1 MNVPEDF
8 RVGPPLSFD
17 ELVTAG
23 GADSAS
29 GTDPRVGGVWVEVSG
44 GGLPVPLA
52 VRIDRTA
59 DGRLIVTGLLVGRD
73 QHREIDWAT
82 LRAIK
87 PASIISMIFAGFDP
101 KSPEKLLEDRWRTEK
116 AAYDVRNPT
125 AQELHA
131 AKGWGGLDIEDLMV
145 PPPEGTPRAA
155 AANQATA
162 DLDRARHASEIWELT
177 DPASSDGERPAAT
190 PVTRARASVATNLS
204 DFAETYRRL
213 FAADPRRATTAT
225 ANELHISRATA
236 IRRIQECRDLGLIP
250 PKEKP

>member
-8 RVGPPLSFD
+8 RVGPPQSFH
-17 ELVTAG
+17 ELVGA
-23 GADSAS
+23 ADSS
-29 GTDPRVGGVWVEVSG
+29 SSRNPRVGGVWVEVSG

-59 DGRLIVTGLLVGRD
+59 DGRLIVTGMLVGRD

-87 PASIISMIFAGFDP
+87 PASIVSMIFAGFDP
-101 KSPEKLLEDRWRTEK
+101 KSPEKLLEGRWWAEK
-116 AAYDVRNPT
+116 VAYDVRDPT
-125 AQELHA
+125 PQELYE
-131 AKGWGGLDIEDLMV
+131 AKGWGGLDVDDLMV
-145 PPPEGTPRAA
+145 TPPEGTPKAA
-155 AANQATA
+155 AANRATV
-162 DLDRARHASEIWELT
+162 DLDRARYANEIWELT
-177 DPASSDGERPAAT
+177 DPAPVDGEQPAVT

-204 DFAETYRRL
+204 EFAETYRRL